1 MATYVNLDHPQV
13 LVQLANPSGDF
24 DCKKDLFQIQ
34 GDYALAL
41 YDEKLEFL
49 GYSNTRQGP
58 LDKKCFPKMKKRL
71 FSSKVKGYLLF
82 LRKDHV
88 KGLAEKDFPE
98 LVVKPDSKTIKSTDG
113 NVPYEGTVR
122 LNAGIIANGIGKM
135 CKAMDFLKGDGKA
148 NICLSVSN
156 LNAICEAAL
165 GVVFKQETFDFVDG
179 VSPTQTFKFDPVWR
193 NRKHLRLHLD
203 QAIKIAIE
211 RSFPGAFQVTVAK
224 TEANTK

>member
-49 GYSNTRQGP
+49 GYSHTRQGP

-88 KGLAEKDFPE
+88 KGLVERNFPE
-98 LVVKPDSKTIKSTDG
+98 LVVKPDSQTIKSASG

-135 CKAMDFLKGDGKA
+135 CKGMAKPTSA
-148 NICLSVSN
+148 SPSRTSTRSARPPSASSSN
-156 LNAICEAAL
+156 
-165 GVVFKQETFDFVDG
+165 KRPSS
-179 VSPTQTFKFDPVWR
+179 SPTASAR
-193 NRKHLRLHLD
+193 RR
-203 QAIKIAIE
+203 
-211 RSFPGAFQVTVAK
+211 RSSSIPYGETGSISASTSTRRSK
-224 TEANTK
+224 SPSKEASPAPSR